1 MRVID
6 VKPVNKLVL
15 DTKPDNFQVLDV
27 KPNMIKP
34 FSETQVYYS
43 GTTILHAGMPMG
55 LLLAITY
62 PTVGTITGVR
72 S

>member
-15 DTKPDNFQVLDV
+15 DAKPDNFQVLDV

-34 FSETQVYYS
+34 FSETQVYTETRTVS
-43 GTTILHAGMPMG
+43 AGMPMG

-62 PTVGTITGVR
+62 PTAGTFNAVR
-72 S
+72 N